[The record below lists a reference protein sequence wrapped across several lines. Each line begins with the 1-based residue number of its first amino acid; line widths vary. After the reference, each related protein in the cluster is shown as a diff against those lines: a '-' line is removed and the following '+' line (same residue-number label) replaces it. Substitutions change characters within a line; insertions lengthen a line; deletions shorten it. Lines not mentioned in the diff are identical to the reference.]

1 MTLHFGNLFFL
12 KIVVQT
18 LEKIRE
24 KYMNTQP
31 DLIIGALDLF
41 TEFRQNSCTLLWN
54 EMNEQKL

>member
-1 MTLHFGNLFFL
+1 MTIHFENLFFL

-18 LEKIRE
+18 LEKMRE

-41 TEFRQNSCTLLWN
+41 TKFLYSLME
-54 EMNEQKL
+54 